1 MDCEFVL
8 QGKVLRIRN
17 RSRYEPQEKNPE
29 GEVHED
35 WGFISY
41 DKIRDT
47 FVLREFHV
55 EGYVNQY
62 RLDSVSEDGSTLVFL
77 TESLENVPD
86 GWRGRETFRFSGPD
100 EFQNV
105 FELARPG
112 EDFEVYVETHLRRK
126 RLGVE

>member
-8 QGKVLRIRN
+8 QDKFLRIRN

-35 WGFISY
+35 WGIISR
-41 DKIRDT
+41 DTNRDT

-62 RLDSVSEDGSTLVFL
+62 ALDHVSEDGNTLVFL

-86 GWRGRETFRFSGPD
+86 DWRGRETFRFIGTD
-100 EFQNV
+100 EFKNT

-112 EDFEVYVETHLRRK
+112 EDFKVYVETRLRR
-126 RLGVE
+126 RA